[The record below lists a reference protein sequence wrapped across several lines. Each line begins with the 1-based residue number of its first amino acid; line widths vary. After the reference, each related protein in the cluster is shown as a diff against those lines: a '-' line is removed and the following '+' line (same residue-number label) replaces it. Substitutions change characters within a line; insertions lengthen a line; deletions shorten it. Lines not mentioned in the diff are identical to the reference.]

1 MCMSDF
7 LTPTEVLRRVKTM
20 DQKKEDQ
27 KKEEN
32 QGKGLKPDLLSDQ
45 ASSPSS
51 CTDDYCAWSDD
62 FYDPEERCLDDQ
74 S

>member
-7 LTPTEVLRRVKTM
+7 LTPTEDHRRVKPI

-27 KKEEN
+27 DKEDQE
-32 QGKGLKPDLLSDQ
+32 KGILADLLSDQ

-51 CTDDYCAWSDD
+51 CADEYCAWSDY